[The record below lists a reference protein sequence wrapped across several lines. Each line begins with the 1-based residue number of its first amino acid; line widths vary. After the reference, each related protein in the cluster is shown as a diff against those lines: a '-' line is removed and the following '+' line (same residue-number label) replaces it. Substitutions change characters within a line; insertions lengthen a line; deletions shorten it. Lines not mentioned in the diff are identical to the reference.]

1 MATPA
6 PSDPGS
12 PSMSGPEVLVPDG
25 LRVAFNAAKDAKLLT
40 VHGIDGVGCGWL
52 TIRFLGDWL
61 RKCTFDPE
69 TGKSDIGIVICAF
82 KHSIDYYIGHL
93 QPFGIDL
100 AWHVEKGH
108 VTFLGNQY
116 QTLITNYGTTPPTP
130 PSVTFD
136 ASLELLMERSY
147 EMRPKYDRTVLLLDN
162 PEMGMML
169 TTDDDDVRVEK
180 WLIAVDSATYV
191 CFDGLLLL
199 FFPLSS
205 LKVNSCLPAYDAS
218 APWSTNIRRI
228 MTMQLSAWSLTLR
241 TPYTSLSQTA
251 RRTHPR
257 RPSAPSTSTHK
268 WPSPSG
274 QIMAWSVAAET
285 AGSPLSTAWITMSMW
300 ATRWTR
306 AMTRTIMSRC
316 PTAAALR

>member
-180 WLIAVDSATYV
+180 WLIAVDSATYNYDNAIV
-191 CFDGLLLL
+191 GMVVDFAHPLH
-199 FFPLSS
+199 FP
-205 LKVNSCLPAYDAS
+205 VTDRTADAS
-218 APWSTNIRRI
+218 ASAVCSLNLNSQMAVTVRPNNGMVGCGRDGRVSIVYRMDYHVDVGDEVDEGYDEDHNVKVSNGGRI
-228 MTMQLSAWSLTLR
+228 E
-241 TPYTSLSQTA
+241 
-251 RRTHPR
+251 
-257 RPSAPSTSTHK
+257 
-268 WPSPSG
+268 
-274 QIMAWSVAAET
+274 IMGESY
-285 AGSPLSTAWITMSMW
+285 
-300 ATRWTR
+300 
-306 AMTRTIMSRC
+306 
-316 PTAAALR
+316 